1 MKVAVITIGN
11 VRTWDQCKENFKKT
25 FSFLKPDYF
34 MSTYDLQYNYHPY
47 IKGVISYDEDF
58 ILPKKQILESFSDL
72 TPKDVSIEVWNVVN
86 QFIESENKKF
96 DESMKNIDSCY
107 SQYRKLK
114 LTLQMVKDQEERQGF
129 KYDFIIKTRFDIIH
143 KPFFPVSDEKEILID
158 SGNVFPN
165 DCFFMANRDSV
176 FEMSDFMYNEFYKPT
191 KEDSGKNPPHGLLLN
206 AINNSNLKIRSEKIM
221 DHVIRATMIQKY

>member
-1 MKVAVITIGN
+1 
-11 VRTWDQCKENFKKT
+11 
-25 FSFLKPDYF
+25 

-58 ILPKKQILESFSDL
+58 VLSKKQILESFSDL
-72 TPKDVSIEVWNVVN
+72 QPKDVGIEDWNKVEKI
-86 QFIESENKKF
+86 IETESQNF
-96 DESMKNIDSCY
+96 DESMKDINSCY

-114 LTLQMVKDQEERQGF
+114 LALQMVKDCEEREGF

-143 KPFFPVSDEKEILID
+143 KPFFPVSNDKEILID

-165 DCFFMANRDSV
+165 DCFFMVNRDSA
-176 FEMSDFMYNEFYKPT
+176 FEMSDFMYNEFYKPV
-191 KEDSGKNPPHGLLLN
+191 KNDSNKNPPHGLLFN

-221 DHVIRATMIQKY
+221 DHVIRATMIQNY

>member
-1 MKVAVITIGN
+1 MKVAVLVIGN
-11 VRTWDQCKENFKKT
+11 FRTWEQCKENFKKT

-47 IKGVISYDEDF
+47 IKGFTQFNEDYVLNKKNILNSFDEF
-58 ILPKKQILESFSDL
+58 K
-72 TPKDVSIEVWNVVN
+72 PKDVSIEKWDIVSS
-86 QFIESENKKF
+86 FINEENKKF
-96 DESMKNIDSCY
+96 HESMKNIDSCY

-114 LTLQMVKDQEERQGF
+114 LSLQMIKNHEERENF
-129 KYDFIIKTRFDIIH
+129 KYDYIIKTRFDIIH
-143 KPFFPVSDEKEILID
+143 KSFFPVSDDKEILID

-176 FEMSDFMYNEFYKPT
+176 FEMSDFMYNEFYKAT

-221 DHVIRATMIQKY
+221 DHVIRATMIQNY